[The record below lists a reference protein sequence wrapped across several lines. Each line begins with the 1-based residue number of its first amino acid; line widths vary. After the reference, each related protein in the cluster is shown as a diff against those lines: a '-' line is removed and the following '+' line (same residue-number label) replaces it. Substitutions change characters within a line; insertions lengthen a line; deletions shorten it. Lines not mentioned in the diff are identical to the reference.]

1 MDPPFSH
8 RGSWL
13 RALLV
18 RHNTFMMSKL
28 KKKHRHKYSSRKD
41 MKIITNP
48 SSIYPIKESGE
59 NVNCKFDSKSITC
72 AEPRELSVRP
82 ASLVTHLIAVER

>member
-1 MDPPFSH
+1 
-8 RGSWL
+8 
-13 RALLV
+13 
-18 RHNTFMMSKL
+18 
-28 KKKHRHKYSSRKD
+28 